1 MMKNL
6 MCLPL
11 LALLALAGCKSPG
24 TVYGTITYHEKIA
37 LPSDAVVKVAIE
49 DASLADAPAR
59 LVASVAFGAAGRQLP
74 IPYSLTLMNTKDI
87 DAKHQ
92 YVLRVRIESA
102 AGELLFI
109 NDTRYGVIT
118 NGVFEQDVVVKRVAA
133 P

>member
-1 MMKNL
+1 
-6 MCLPL
+6 
-11 LALLALAGCKSPG
+11 
-24 TVYGTITYHEKIA
+24 
-37 LPSDAVVKVAIE
+37 
-49 DASLADAPAR
+49 
-59 LVASVAFGAAGRQLP
+59 
-74 IPYSLTLMNTKDI
+74 MNTKDI
-87 DAKHQ
+87 DPKHQ